1 MKLSLYLSAGATF
14 LLAAADPDEPVRTSK
29 SYSHAIE
36 YLRCNQSLAEAMRSL
51 EPSDGITWLAD
62 DGVLRSFNAARD
74 TVVDYAQLNE
84 RQIAEYIERYDKNR
98 TGMSGV

>member
-1 MKLSLYLSAGATF
+1 
-14 LLAAADPDEPVRTSK
+14 
-29 SYSHAIE
+29 
-36 YLRCNQSLAEAMRSL
+36 MRSL

-84 RQIAEYIERYDKNR
+84 RQIAEYIKRYDKNR
-98 TGMSGV
+98 TNMSGV

>member
-1 MKLSLYLSAGATF
+1 MKLSLYLSASATL
-14 LLAAADPDEPVRTSK
+14 LLATAAPDEP
-29 SYSHAIE
+29 
-36 YLRCNQSLAEAMRSL
+36 SLAEAMRSL